1 MRRGRWLVPL
11 AFLAFVSLGL
21 PDGILG
27 VAWPSL
33 RRSFD
38 RPVAALGAI
47 LLATTAGYLVSS
59 FSAGALLARA
69 GVGRLLVGSGLL
81 VAASATIWA
90 ATPLWPP
97 VLAGAVLAGL
107 GAGAIDAAINA
118 FAAAHFTA
126 RVVTW
131 LHACW
136 GLGAMTGPLL
146 MTAALAAG
154 LGWRWGYA
162 ALAAALVALSLCF
175 RLTLGLWD
183 APGQAGAAG
192 AGAPE
197 PAAAAEAPASLREA
211 LASRAVRRNVA
222 VFFVYTGI
230 EASAGQWAYT
240 LLTEAR
246 GLAPAAAGVAA
257 SCYWGSIFVGR
268 LAFGALAHHVA
279 PRTLLRAAV
288 AAAPLA
294 AAGVAF
300 SRSAP
305 LGFAG
310 LFALGLVLAPIFPL
324 LISETPGRVG
334 RRHAAHAIGFQI
346 SAATLGSGVLPALAG
361 LVMSRLGLEALG
373 PSLLGLSLLLLSL
386 HGPAWPLSGRGAPP
400 AGPDG

>member
-47 LLATTAGYLVSS
+47 LLATMAGYLVSS

-69 GVGRLLVGSGLL
+69 GVGRLLVASGLV

-107 GAGAIDAAINA
+107 GAGAIDAAVNA
-118 FAAAHFTA
+118 FAASHFTA

-146 MTAALAAG
+146 MTAALASG

-183 APGQAGAAG
+183 TPGPAGAAD

-197 PAAAAEAPASLREA
+197 PAADLEAPASLREA
-211 LASRAVRRNVA
+211 LASPAVRRNVA
-222 VFFVYTGI
+222 VFFLYTGI

-288 AAAPLA
+288 AAAPFA

-300 SRSAP
+300 SRSATI
-305 LGFAG
+305 GFAF

-346 SAATLGSGVLPALAG
+346 SAATLGSGVLPAAAG

-373 PSLLGLSLLLLSL
+373 PSLLGLSLLLVLL
-386 HGPAWPLSGRGAPP
+386 HGPARAAAGRPD
-400 AGPDG
+400 GPDKKYY

>member
-1 MRRGRWLVPL
+1 VRRGRWLVPL

-38 RPVAALGAI
+38 RPVEALGAI
-47 LLATTAGYLVSS
+47 LLATMAGYLVSS
-59 FSAGALLARA
+59 FSAGAVLART

-81 VAASATIWA
+81 VATSATIWA

-97 VLAGAVLAGL
+97 VVAGGVLAGL

-118 FAAAHFTA
+118 FAAAHFTP

-136 GLGAMTGPLL
+136 GLGAMTGPLV
-146 MTAALAAG
+146 MTAALASG

-162 ALAAALVALSLCF
+162 GLAAALAALSLCF

-183 APGQAGAAG
+183 APAA
-192 AGAPE
+192 P
-197 PAAAAEAPASLREA
+197 PAATAGEGEGEHSPAPAPPDAPTPAPLREA
-211 LASRAVRRNVA
+211 LANPRVRRNA
-222 VFFVYTGI
+222 LVFFVYTGI

-246 GLAPAAAGVAA
+246 GLTPAAAGVAA

-279 PRTLLRAAV
+279 PSRLLRAAI
-288 AAAPLA
+288 AGAPLA
-294 AAGVAF
+294 AALVAL

-324 LISETPGRVG
+324 LISETAGRVG
-334 RRHAAHAIGFQI
+334 SRHAAHAIGFQI
-346 SAATLGSGVLPALAG
+346 SAATLGSGTLPALVGLAMSHAG
-361 LVMSRLGLEALG
+361 LESLG
-373 PSLLGLSLLLLSL
+373 PALLGFTLTLLLL
-386 HGPAWPLSGRGAPP
+386 H
-400 AGPDG
+400 